1 MCITTVFAI
10 IKRAGRVL
18 LVKNRDKKGTERWT
32 LPGGKV
38 EKEENL
44 YDALCREVLEETK
57 YIVKQAQVAYIHEAF
72 FTNASTLVRAII
84 FHTQIDQSSLQESL
98 IQDPDKVII
107 SKKWVLISDLSKYIK
122 NEKILS
128 SLQDWLSHLRTS
140 QYFITKDMQW

>member
-10 IKRAGRVL
+10 IKRTGRIL

-38 EKEENL
+38 EKGETL

-57 YIVKQAQVAYIHEAF
+57 YIVTQAQVAYIHEAF

-84 FHTQIDQSSLQESL
+84 FHTQTDQTSPQESSVN
-98 IQDPDKVII
+98 DPDKVVI
-107 SKKWVLISDLSKYIK
+107 SKKWVLIPNLSKYIK
-122 NEKILS
+122 NEKILF

-140 QYFITKDMQW
+140 QYFITQDMKW

>member
-10 IKRAGRVL
+10 IKRTGRIL

-38 EKEENL
+38 EKEETL

-72 FTNASTLVRAII
+72 FINVSAHVRAII
-84 FHTQIDQSSLQESL
+84 FHTQIDQYSPQESL
-98 IQDPDKVII
+98 IKDPDKVII
-107 SKKWVLISDLSKYIK
+107 SKKWVLISDLPKYIK
-122 NEKILS
+122 NEKILF

-140 QYFITKDMQW
+140 QYFITKDMIW

>member
-1 MCITTVFAI
+1 
-10 IKRAGRVL
+10 
-18 LVKNRDKKGTERWT
+18 
-32 LPGGKV
+32 
-38 EKEENL
+38 
-44 YDALCREVLEETK
+44 
-57 YIVKQAQVAYIHEAF
+57 

>member
-10 IKRAGRVL
+10 IKRAGRIL

-38 EKEENL
+38 EKGETL

-57 YIVKQAQVAYIHEAF
+57 YIVTQAQVAYIHEAF

-84 FHTQIDQSSLQESL
+84 FHTQTDQTSPQESSVN
-98 IQDPDKVII
+98 DPDKVVI
-107 SKKWVLISDLSKYIK
+107 SKKWVLIPNLSKYIK
-122 NEKILS
+122 NEKILF

-140 QYFITKDMQW
+140 QYFITQDMKW